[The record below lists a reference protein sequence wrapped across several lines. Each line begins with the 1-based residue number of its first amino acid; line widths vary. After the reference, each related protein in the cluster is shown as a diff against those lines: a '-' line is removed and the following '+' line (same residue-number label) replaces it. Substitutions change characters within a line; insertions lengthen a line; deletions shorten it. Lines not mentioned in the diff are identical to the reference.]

1 MADYFVEKAT
11 VADLPRILALE
22 EQCFSDAWSESAL
35 LSQINGEFYLTFV
48 LKTEEGELLGY
59 ISGSL
64 LDTEAEIFRVAT
76 DKSRRRQKIGSTL
89 VSHFISYVKEKGCS
103 QIFLEVRES
112 NTPARALYTSLG
124 FAENGVRRGYYKNP
138 KEDAILLSRH

>member
-1 MADYFVEKAT
+1 MTDFFVERAT
-11 VADLPRILALE
+11 VADLHRISELE
-22 EQCFSDAWSESAL
+22 KQCFPDAWSEGAL

-48 LKTEEGELLGY
+48 LKNEAGELLGY

-64 LDTEAEIFRVAT
+64 LSTEAEIFRVAT
-76 DKSRRRQKIGSTL
+76 DVSRRRQKIGSTL
-89 VSHFISYVKEKGCS
+89 VSHFISYTKERGCS

-138 KEDAILLSRH
+138 KEDAILLSKQ

>member
-11 VADLPRILALE
+11 VADLPRISELE

>member
-1 MADYFVEKAT
+1 MTDFFVERAT
-11 VADLPRILALE
+11 VADLPRISELE
-22 EQCFSDAWSESAL
+22 KQCFPDAWSEGAL

-48 LKTEEGELLGY
+48 LKNEAGEILGY

-64 LDTEAEIFRVAT
+64 LSTEAEIFRVAT
-76 DKSRRRQKIGSTL
+76 DVSRRRQKIGSTR
-89 VSHFISYVKEKGCS
+89 VSHFISYTKERGCS

-124 FAENGVRRGYYKNP
+124 FTENGVRRGYYKNP
-138 KEDAILLSRH
+138 KEDAILLLRH